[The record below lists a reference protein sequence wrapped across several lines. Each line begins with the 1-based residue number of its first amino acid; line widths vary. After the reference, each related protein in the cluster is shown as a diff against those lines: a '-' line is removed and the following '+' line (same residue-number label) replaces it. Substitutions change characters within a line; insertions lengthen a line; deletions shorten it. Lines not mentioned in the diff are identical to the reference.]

1 MRVRRALAFLAAI
14 AVVATACGDDGGDGE
29 ASPTTTP
36 GATTTA
42 GGPTTTKAPVS
53 GGTLVFGNFSEPASL
68 DNVVSTGS
76 GTTGGT
82 EMAAVF
88 DTLMRYNPD
97 TGEYEGRTAETVTP
111 SADFLEWT
119 IKLRAGIKF
128 SDGSPYD
135 AEAVAFGLN
144 RHRVG
149 TSIPA
154 SECATYYV
162 CPRNSTSS
170 GVYMALVKD
179 IQVVDAT
186 TLKVTLNEPWSAF
199 PYALSD
205 EASQIPSNTELK
217 RVCTA
222 TAPIRECTA
231 FSLKPVGAG
240 PFMVQSFV
248 PKEAITMVKNPNYW
262 GGQVYLDGF
271 KSISINDQGGAQT
284 YDGLKTG
291 TFNVVYLRT
300 PATVFD
306 AKEAKHPGFSET
318 SHGGGLI
325 LLNTG
330 VTVTCTGG
338 QPASW
343 CEGKPDGPTKSTP
356 ATENL
361 KVRQAI
367 QAAIDP
373 NVIDQRANDG
383 KGHPGSAL
391 LQDDFRWNPGVPA
404 PKYDPERAKQLVAEA
419 KAEGWDGEVRMLY
432 SNGKFAV
439 DVALTTQA
447 LLEAVGIK
455 TVVDTSKDTT
465 AQVVQVISQRDFEL
479 TGWGTTITN
488 DDGAAAALAQNLAS
502 TSTSN
507 RVGYSNP
514 AVDQAL
520 KDLRKAKDDTEKK
533 AAYKIIL
540 ENVYRDVPIYA
551 WAKIEARIIWSD
563 KVNGITPNHSGV
575 FFLHDAWMEQ

>member
-1 MRVRRALAFLAAI
+1 MRVRRALAFLAAMAI
-14 AVVATACGDDGGDGE
+14 VATACGDDGDDGGQ
-29 ASPTTTP
+29 SQTTVP
-36 GATTTA
+36 GATA
-42 GGPTTTKAPVS
+42 GPTTTKAPVS
-53 GGTLVFGNFSEPASL
+53 GGTLIFGNFSEPASL

-82 EMAAVF
+82 EMAAVY
-88 DTLMRYNPD
+88 DTLMRYDPEA
-97 TGEYEGRTAETVTP
+97 GQYEGRTAESVTS

-128 SDGSPYD
+128 SDGTPYD

-149 TSIPA
+149 SSLPA
-154 SECATYYV
+154 SDCSKYFV

-179 IQVVDAT
+179 IVVVDAT
-186 TLKVTLNEPWSAF
+186 TLKVTLNEPWSSF
-199 PYALSD
+199 QYALSD
-205 EASQIPSNTELK
+205 EASQIPSPTELA

-222 TAPIRECTA
+222 TEPIRQCTA

-240 PFMVQSFV
+240 PFIVQSFV
-248 PKEAITMVKNPNYW
+248 PKEGITMVKNPNYW

-271 KSISINDQGGAQT
+271 KSISINDQGGDRT
-284 YDGLKTG
+284 YDGFKTG
-291 TFNVVYLRT
+291 TFNAAYLRT
-300 PATVFD
+300 PSTVAA
-306 AKEAKHPGFSET
+306 AKDDNVAGFSEI

-325 LLNTG
+325 LLNMG

-343 CEGKPDGPTKSTP
+343 CAGKPDGPTKSTP
-356 ATENL
+356 ATENI

-373 NVIDQRANDG
+373 QVIDQRANQG
-383 KGHPGSAL
+383 KGAPGSAL
-391 LQDDFRWNPGVPA
+391 LQSDFRWDPGVPA
-404 PKYDPERAKQLVAEA
+404 PKYDPDRAKQLVAEA
-419 KAEGWDGEVRMLY
+419 KAEGWNGEVRMLY
-432 SNGKFAV
+432 SNGQFAI
-439 DVALTTQA
+439 DVALATQA
-447 LLEAVGIK
+447 MLETVGIK
-455 TVVDTSKDTT
+455 TLVDTSKDTT

-479 TGWGTTITN
+479 SGWGTTITN

-502 TSTSN
+502 TSPSN

-520 KDLRKAKDDTEKK
+520 KDLRKAKDDNEKK

-551 WAKIEARIIWSD
+551 WAKIEARIIWNE

-575 FFLHDAWMEQ
+575 FFIHEAWMDN